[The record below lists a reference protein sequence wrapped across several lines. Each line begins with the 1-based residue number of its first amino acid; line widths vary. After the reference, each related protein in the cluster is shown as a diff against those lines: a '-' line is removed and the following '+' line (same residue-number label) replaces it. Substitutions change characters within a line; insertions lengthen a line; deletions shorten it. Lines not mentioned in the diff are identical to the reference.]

1 MSELGNLV
9 LWSLSCVSPDVLWL
23 DGWCRPTILL
33 AMRTLILHPRS
44 AACFHVSPTQLESEI
59 ALLRVP
65 TFLYNFIEIRLH
77 IEELLGG
84 VGSGR
89 RRGRAITQTFFT
101 LWRKAKSPSYYL
113 GCHDLKKSIALT
125 FNQYS
130 WINIGVFLDYFQSTV

>member
-9 LWSLSCVSPDVLWL
+9 LWSLSCVSLDVLWL

-59 ALLRVP
+59 SFLRIP
-65 TFLYNFIEIRLH
+65 TFLYNFIEIRLY
-77 IEELLGG
+77 IEELLKG
-84 VGSGR
+84 VGSSR
-89 RRGRAITQTFFT
+89 RRCRAITQTFFT
-101 LWRKAKSPSYYL
+101 FRKKARNPSYYL
-113 GCHDLKKSIALT
+113 GFHDLKKSISFI

-130 WINIGVFLDYFQSTV
+130 WINIGIFFDYFQSTV